1 MSIASKGLDQ
11 ITAEDIA
18 GLVGAAA
25 DAQHVATLEKWS
37 RAEVVAAAASLA
49 NAAGGL
55 VIVGATAS
63 GIVGAAVTEADLLS
77 AAGDLGPT
85 GRYLA
90 HARVVDAGGKKVGVL
105 AVSASAAPP
114 VLVETTG
121 AIYGRSDA
129 GLSPVL
135 TRAALDELLQK
146 EQLLRQRAEHNIE
159 GMLDRVAFGHF
170 NYMTVAVVVSPR
182 TNTDQ
187 AYRWASDNQAAILG
201 LEFAKSCGLTAT
213 DVSVSAGEIEI
224 ALSANDSTG
233 FVRVARNG
241 CVAVGERLHRPAQDR
256 YLAPAALAKRL
267 ADMVATATAPF
278 QAIHAGAVTGALFL
292 EGVRDLTLPVDGGA
306 TAPVGNDLVREFL
319 PVRYLDAA
327 EEREALRV
335 DVMKAAGG
343 VFAADLVTGRGEA
356 KAAPARP
363 ASLAPKAWH
372 GMTRRTE
379 RRVAGLRGHGSG
391 R

>member
-18 GLVGAAA
+18 GLVGAAP
-25 DAQHVATLEKWS
+25 DPQHIATLEKWS
-37 RAEVVAAAASLA
+37 RADAAAAAASLA

-55 VIVGATAS
+55 VIVGAT
-63 GIVGAAVTEADLLS
+63 VTEADLLS
-77 AAGDLGPT
+77 AVRDLGPT

-90 HARVVDAGGKKVGVL
+90 HARVIEAGGKKVGVL

-121 AIYGRSDA
+121 AIYGRSEA
-129 GLSPVL
+129 GQVQVL
-135 TRAALDELLQK
+135 TRSGLDDLLEK
-146 EQLLRQRAEHNIE
+146 EQLLRGRAEHNIE
-159 GMLDRVAFGHF
+159 GMIDRVAFGHF
-170 NYMTVAVVVSPR
+170 NYMTVSVIVAPR

-187 AYRWASDNQAAILG
+187 AYRWAADNKAAILG
-201 LEFAKSCGLTAT
+201 LEFAKSCGLTAS
-213 DVSVSAGEIEI
+213 DVAVSAGEIEI
-224 ALSANDSTG
+224 SLSSNDSTG

-241 CVAVGERLHRPAQDR
+241 CVAVGERLHRPTQDR

-267 ADMVATATAPF
+267 SEIVATAAAPF

-292 EGVRDLTLPVDGGA
+292 EGVRDLKLPVSGGA
-306 TAPVGNDLVREFL
+306 TAPVGKDLVREFL
-319 PVRYLDAA
+319 PARYLDAA

-335 DVMKAAGG
+335 DVLKAAGG
-343 VFAADLVTGRGEA
+343 VFAADLVAGKGQA
-356 KAAPARP
+356 KAAPAKP
-363 ASLAPKAWH
+363 ASLAPQAWH
-372 GMTRRTE
+372 GLTRRTE
-379 RRVAGLRGHGSG
+379 RRVAGLRGHGSA

>member
-18 GLVGAAA
+18 GLVGAAP
-25 DAQHVATLEKWS
+25 DPQHVATLEKWS
-37 RAEVVAAAASLA
+37 RADAAAAAASLA

-55 VIVGATAS
+55 VIVGATAA
-63 GIVGAAVTEADLLS
+63 GVAGAAVTEAELLS
-77 AAGDLGPT
+77 AASDLGPT

-90 HARVVDAGGKKVGVL
+90 HARVIDAGQKKVGVL

-121 AIYGRSDA
+121 AIYARTDA
-129 GLSPVL
+129 GLAQVL

-146 EQLLRQRAEHNIE
+146 AQLLRQRAEHNIE

-170 NYMTVAVVVSPR
+170 NYLTVAVVVAPR

-187 AYRWASDNQAAILG
+187 AYRWAADNQAAILG
-201 LEFAKSCGLTAT
+201 LEFAKSCGLNAG
-213 DVSVSAGEIEI
+213 DVAVSAGEIEI

-233 FVRVARNG
+233 FIRVARNG
-241 CVAVGERLHRPAQDR
+241 CVSVGERLHRPAQDR
-256 YLAPAALAKRL
+256 YLAPGALAKHL
-267 ADMVATATAPF
+267 SQMVATATAPF

-292 EGVRDLTLPVDGGA
+292 EGVRDLTLPVEGGA
-306 TAPVGNDLVREFL
+306 TAPVGKDLIREFV

-327 EEREALRV
+327 EEREALRL
-335 DVMKAAGG
+335 DILRCAGA
-343 VFAADLVTGRGEA
+343 VFAADLIAGKGEA

-363 ASLAPKAWH
+363 ASLAPQAWH
-372 GMTRRTE
+372 GLTHRTE
-379 RRVAGLRGHGSG
+379 RRVAGLRGHGSA